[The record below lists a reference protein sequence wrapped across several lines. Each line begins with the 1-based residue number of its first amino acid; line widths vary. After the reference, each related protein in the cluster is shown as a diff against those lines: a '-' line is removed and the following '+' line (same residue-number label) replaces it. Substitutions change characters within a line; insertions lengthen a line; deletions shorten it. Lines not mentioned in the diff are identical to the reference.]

1 MYCSINEAWS
11 NNNSMEILNKKY
23 KDNMDMLSQKQFK
36 IDQSVNNIQINDKSS
51 KPTTTYNEN
60 IFNGAETEI
69 NTEDIMLSTE
79 EPYTQYNV
87 NRPILKQNCEEL
99 VNKVLSCPICKR
111 LMIEKLNLNNNN
123 IFNNILKNNDVKEL
137 TILILI
143 GLIVIILLDLFIKIV
158 K

>member
-23 KDNMDMLSQKQFK
+23 KDNMEMLSQKQFK
-36 IDQSVNNIQINDKSS
+36 IDESVNNVQINDKSI
-51 KPTTTYNEN
+51 KPTTTFNEN

-79 EPYTQYNV
+79 EPYTQLNT
-87 NRPILKQNCEEL
+87 NKPLLMQNCEDL
-99 VNKVLSCPICKR
+99 VNKVLNCPTCKK
-111 LMIEKLNLNNNN
+111 LMIEKLNLDNNVINN
-123 IFNNILKNNDVKEL
+123 IFKNNDLKEL